1 MTTLAET
8 QPHLKRLFE
17 RIDLAP
23 RPIGVETSRALEHWR
38 ASRRGVAPTFADVVA
53 DLRHGGFAFRA
64 VPEARDYEIVIGAKA
79 AAPLLGAVAEGA
91 RLSEAPNRR
100 GAVRLRRLFDEAL
113 RAGEPALVEFTLVEK
128 GRDRAGVELLAAPLA
143 LADGA
148 LGAVLGALNIQ
159 RYEAPAPTHEPQP
172 PAKEEAV
179 TLFALGSS
187 RALGERVA
195 RELAITLS
203 PHEERRFEDEERKTR
218 PLVGVRDKDVY
229 VLASLEG
236 ETGDSGADKLLRL
249 LFFIGALRDAG
260 AARVTAVTPY
270 LCYARKDRRTKPLDP
285 VATRYVAQLLEA
297 IGADRIVT
305 IDAHNVAAFEN
316 AFRIEAVA
324 LDAQALLARYF
335 AQRLGAEPAAIVSP
349 DLGGEKRAELFR
361 QRLETILAHPVAK
374 GFMDKHRSMGEIA
387 GEIFAGDVAGRAVV
401 ILDDLISSGG
411 TMARAARACRANGAT
426 RIFLAAT
433 HGLFA
438 RDAEITL
445 REAPIEEIVV
455 TDTVTPS
462 EAVALRLR
470 GRMVTLGVAPLLA
483 KAIARLHGGGSI
495 DELLDTGPKGAP

>member
-1 MTTLAET
+1 MTTLAQT
-8 QPHLKRLFE
+8 QPYLKRLFE

-79 AAPLLGAVAEGA
+79 VAPLLGAVAEGA

-159 RYEAPAPTHEPQP
+159 RYEAPAPAHEPP
-172 PAKEEAV
+172 PATDEPIA
-179 TLFALGSS
+179 LFALGSS

-297 IGADRIVT
+297 IGADRIVA
-305 IDAHNVAAFEN
+305 IDAHNIAAFEN

-324 LDAQALLARYF
+324 LDAQALFARYF
-335 AQRLGAEPAAIVSP
+335 AQRLGTEPAAIVSP

-438 RDAEITL
+438 RDADSAL

-455 TDTVTPS
+455 TDTVALS
-462 EAVALRLR
+462 EAVAQRLR
-470 GRMVTLGVAPLLA
+470 GRLVTLGVAPLLA
-483 KAIARLHGGGSI
+483 EAIARLHSGGSI